1 MYTILKLTF
10 VPLLSLFIF
19 ILGSGLFTTLVTVR
33 LHNAGV
39 NPLMIGAMTGCYY
52 AGLAY
57 GSFQIERF
65 ILRVGHIRAFAA
77 FASLLSVISIL
88 HGIFFNTWFWLLLR
102 FFGGFATAGVFI
114 VIESWLLSAGNID
127 IRGQILALYMISLYA
142 AQALG
147 QFMINLSDPNTLTLF
162 ALTAMLSS
170 LAVIPLSLTKSQS
183 PELSEPSSLSL
194 KDLLKASA
202 SGVFGSFCS
211 GLLLG
216 AVYGL
221 LPLIIMQKTGDTAD
235 VSLFMASVIFGGMIL
250 QFPIGKLSDRIERR
264 LVLLILAIFTA
275 AVSILF
281 IFGSYS
287 IHLAYLLSFILGGL
301 SFTLYPVSISHACDS
316 LNAKDIVSG
325 TQGLLLAY
333 SIGATIGPFIAP
345 LFIHA
350 IGSNGLFYYLALVSA
365 VLALYLIWRRVVV
378 QPTPQEESFVAMPQT
393 TPVTAE
399 LDPRSETEESKS
411 SPKN

>member
-1 MYTILKLTF
+1 MITVLRLTF
-10 VPLLSLFIF
+10 APLLSLFIF
-19 ILGSGLFTTLVTVR
+19 ILGSGLFTTLLTVR
-33 LHNAGV
+33 LHNEGV
-39 NPLMIGAMTGCYY
+39 SALMIGAMTGCYY

-77 FASLLSVISIL
+77 FASFLSVVSIL
-88 HGIFFNTWFWLLLR
+88 HGIFINPWAWLLLR
-102 FFGGFATAGVFI
+102 FLGGFATAGIFI
-114 VIESWLLSAGNID
+114 VIESWLLSAGNVD
-127 IRGQILALYMISLYA
+127 VRGQVLALYMISLYA

-147 QFMINLSDPNTLTLF
+147 QFMINLSDPNTLILF
-162 ALTAMLSS
+162 ALTGMLSS

-194 KDLLKASA
+194 KDLLRASA
-202 SGVFGSFCS
+202 SGVLGSFCA

-221 LPLIIMQKTGDTAD
+221 LPLVIMQKTGQTSD

-250 QFPIGKLSDRIERR
+250 QFPIGRLSDLIERR
-264 LVLLILAIFTA
+264 LVLLLLAILTA
-275 AVSILF
+275 VVALLF
-281 IFGSYS
+281 IVGSYS
-287 IHLAYLLSFILGGL
+287 IYLAYLLSFVLGGL

-316 LNAKDIVSG
+316 LDAKDIVSG

-333 SIGATIGPFIAP
+333 SVGATIGPFIAP
-345 LFIHA
+345 TFIHA
-350 IGSNGLFYYLALVSA
+350 IGANGLFIYLALVSMALA
-365 VLALYLIWRRVVV
+365 VYLAWRRKTVD
-378 QPTPQEESFVAMPQT
+378 PTPQEESFVVMPQT

-399 LDPRSETEESKS
+399 LDPRGDTDEEA
-411 SPKN
+411 